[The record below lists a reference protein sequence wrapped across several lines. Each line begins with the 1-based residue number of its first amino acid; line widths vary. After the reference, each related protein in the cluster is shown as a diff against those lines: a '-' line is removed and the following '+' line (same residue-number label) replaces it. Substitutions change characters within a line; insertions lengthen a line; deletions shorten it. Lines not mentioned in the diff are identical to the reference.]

1 MLERILE
8 HKRREVALAREELP
22 LSRLVEMCNRLPF
35 TRDFAG
41 ALRCSPSISLIAE
54 LKKASPSRGVL
65 CADFEPRKLA
75 SLYTR
80 AGAAALSVLTDEK
93 FFQGHPRYM
102 ALVRNVTPLPIL
114 RKDFIIDEY
123 QIFASRAL
131 GADAVL
137 FIVAALEEAQ
147 LQEYL
152 ALASRLE
159 LAALVETHTAEEI
172 ELALKAGAR
181 IIGINNRDLHTFKT
195 DIKTTLELRHLVPA
209 DRLLVSES
217 GIKERED
224 VVKLAQ
230 AKVDAILVGEAF
242 MTAADVEAKVHELM
256 GTAPPKGESTW

>member
-22 LSRLVEMCNRLPF
+22 LSRLEERCNRLPLP
-35 TRDFAG
+35 RDFAG
-41 ALRCSPSISLIAE
+41 ALRRSVSINLIAE

-65 CADFEPRKLA
+65 CADFDPQKLA
-75 SLYTR
+75 GLYTR
-80 AGAAALSVLTDEK
+80 AGAAALSVLTDEE
-93 FFQGHPRYM
+93 FFQGHPRYI
-102 ALVRNVTPLPIL
+102 ALVREVTPLPLL

-123 QIFASRAL
+123 QIFATRAL

-152 ALASRLE
+152 DLASRLE

-181 IIGINNRDLHTFKT
+181 IIGINNRDLHTFRT
-195 DIKTTLELRHLVPA
+195 DIKTTLELRHLIPPG
-209 DRLLVSES
+209 RLVVSES
-217 GIKERED
+217 GIQGRED
-224 VVKLAQ
+224 VVRLAQ
-230 AKVDAILVGEAF
+230 ARVDAILVGEALV
-242 MTAADVEAKVHELM
+242 TSADVEAKVRELL
-256 GTAPPKGESTW
+256 GTAP